1 MDDKYKELLKNKFG
15 FSNILAD
22 GAKNFKYVLGSEF
35 NGSFE
40 VFAPHNYDNFDISGK
55 DFYIVKLNDEKYL
68 YCTESITWFCD
79 ITIKNQNW
87 HEFGFFVEEFN
98 DLMEKTK

>member
-1 MDDKYKELLKNKFG
+1 MDDKYKELLKSKFG

-22 GAKNFKYVLGSEF
+22 GAKNFKYVLGSEL

-40 VFAPHNYDNFDISGK
+40 VFAPHSLDIPSVE

-98 DLMEKTK
+98 DLMEKVK

>member
-1 MDDKYKELLKNKFG
+1 MDDKYKELLKSKFG

-22 GAKNFKYVLGSEF
+22 VAGNFKYVLGSEF

-40 VFAPHNYDNFDISGK
+40 IYGPHSQDIPSSK
-55 DFYIVKLNDEKYL
+55 DFYIVKLDDEKYL

-87 HEFGFFVEEFN
+87 HEFGFFVEGFN
-98 DLMEKTK
+98 DLMEKIK